1 MIRPSRMRMQLILVP
16 YLKASSCLRKKS
28 IKAIELKFYFRIP
41 FLNKS
46 DLKPMR
52 ALAENVFLDC
62 MTKEPDE
69 IFYIIATISA
79 RSYDVTNDIF
89 SQFER
94 LATPKHWIG
103 WNQCGRKRQAWQSGW
118 RRPSIRLKLKI
129 HYDMIFTP
137 ILVNKTRFW
146 KIPWNTSLNVKSA
159 IQWTWKAYSR
169 SSRPSLWRWKDYWGL
184 H

>member
-1 MIRPSRMRMQLILVP
+1 MRMQLILVP

-69 IFYIIATISA
+69 IFYIIATYKSGSIL
-79 RSYDVTNDIF
+79 RRND
-89 SQFER
+89 
-94 LATPKHWIG
+94 
-103 WNQCGRKRQAWQSGW
+103 
-118 RRPSIRLKLKI
+118 
-129 HYDMIFTP
+129 
-137 ILVNKTRFW
+137 
-146 KIPWNTSLNVKSA
+146 
-159 IQWTWKAYSR
+159 
-169 SSRPSLWRWKDYWGL
+169 
-184 H
+184 